1 MEKILI
7 LADSRDYIRNNCFQL
22 QLHKSI
28 KTYNTRFKI
37 DYYFVSP
44 KKIRNL
50 ETLKLKFNSYQF
62 VVSTLRQRVLFNNIE
77 LIQKLVY
84 DLPLRVYDQDPW
96 ENYIDS
102 SLTNGCYSI
111 LRNQFNLTDIFV
123 TSDFWKN
130 YIEINDKITTTFVK
144 MGMLPELCDLGIP
157 QHKRLKT
164 VEFKGSLRPHRE
176 KVFSIMRDGGQN
188 VKISTDIL
196 SYSKYLEYL
205 RNLAIF
211 VHDESDYWIC
221 NEQKIPMSTAM
232 WIKDVEIASQG
243 CFSVR
248 NYHVACN
255 SYSIEKIPLIKFYKD
270 PSEIKY
276 ITDEI
281 FSLSVEEL
289 NHIQESSV
297 DHIKRTNDWRM
308 TAKMI
313 LGL

>member
-1 MEKILI
+1 M
-7 LADSRDYIRNNCFQL
+7 
-22 QLHKSI
+22 
-28 KTYNTRFKI
+28 
-37 DYYFVSP
+37 SP
-44 KKIRNL
+44 KKIRNF
-50 ETLKLKFNSYQF
+50 ETLKSKFNSYQF

-77 LIQKLVY
+77 LVQKVID

-111 LRNQFNLTDIFV
+111 LKNKFNLTDIFV

-157 QHKRLKT
+157 QDKRLKT
-164 VEFKGSLRPHRE
+164 VEFKGSLHPHRE
-176 KVFSIMRDGGQN
+176 KVFKLMRNEGQN
-188 VKISTDIL
+188 IEISTDIL

-205 RNLAIF
+205 RHLAIF
-211 VHDESDYWIC
+211 VHDESDFWIC
-221 NEQKIPMSTAM
+221 NGQKISRSTGM
-232 WIKDVEIASQG
+232 WVKDVEIASQG

-248 NYHVACN
+248 NYHMDCN

-270 PSEIKY
+270 PSEIRHV
-276 ITDEI
+276 INEI
-281 FSLSVEEL
+281 FSIPTEEL
-289 NHIQESSV
+289 NQIQESSV
-297 DHIKRTNDWRM
+297 NYIKQTNDWRM
-308 TAKMI
+308 TAKAI